1 MATPYS
7 ELASAG
13 AGYLLF
19 NLFYRPNVSQINP
32 VFGSG
37 LTPIPGFRQPV
48 AGIGARQIQ
57 FSLDFEF

>member
-19 NLFYRPNVSQINP
+19 NLFNRPNVSQINP

-37 LTPIPGFRQPV
+37 LTPIPV
-48 AGIGARQIQ
+48 C
-57 FSLDFEF
+57 